1 MPAILNVENPG
12 YLTFEGDGQCDW
24 PMHEK
29 YYVMRNWECV
39 MVHSFHRMWVS

>member
-12 YLTFEGDGQCDW
+12 YLTFEGDAQRDW

-29 YYVMRNWECV
+29 YYVMRDWECV
-39 MVHSFHRMWVS
+39 MVHSSHRMWVL